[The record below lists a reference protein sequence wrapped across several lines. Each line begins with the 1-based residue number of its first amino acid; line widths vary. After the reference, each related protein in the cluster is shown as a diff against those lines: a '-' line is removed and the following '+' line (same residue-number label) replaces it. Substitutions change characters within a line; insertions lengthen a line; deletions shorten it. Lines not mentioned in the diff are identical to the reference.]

1 MDNKFRVFMAVLL
14 VVFLTSIGAAFG
26 GIFDGGDLTNQNI
39 LVCPVDDNGAC
50 NLAFLV
56 TLENGAISGYT
67 PVFTDGMAHPTATN
81 DANEKLSFK
90 DVFALSDKQQAL
102 DYAKEIYQANNDG
115 VTVDAV
121 ATVDSQTINDVISA
135 AGTLKDGENVIAP
148 TATDILNADPNA
160 GPDAVK
166 PICDA
171 LLNAAKNP
179 QQRDAM
185 LQAIIGDYKSGDVS
199 LSSVGFFKKF
209 LASQALGGLFA

>member
-1 MDNKFRVFMAVLL
+1 MDDKIKIFMAVLL
-14 VVFLTSIGAAFG
+14 VIFITSIAAAFG
-26 GIFDGGDLTNQNI
+26 GILDGGDLTTQNI

-102 DYAKEIYQANNDG
+102 DYAKEIYEGNNDG

-121 ATVDSQTINDVISA
+121 ATVDSQTINDVIAA
-135 AGTLKDGENVIAP
+135 AGTLKDGENVITP
-148 TATDILNADPNA
+148 TATDIINADPNA
-160 GPDAVK
+160 GVDAIK
-166 PICDA
+166 PICEA
-171 LLNAAKNP
+171 LLNAAKDP

-185 LQAIIGDYKSGDVS
+185 FQAALGDYKAGDIS
-199 LSSVGFFKKF
+199 LSPHGFFTKF
-209 LASQALGGLFA
+209 LASQALGNLFA

>member
-1 MDNKFRVFMAVLL
+1 MDNKFRIIMAVLL
-14 VVFLTSIGAAFG
+14 VVFLTSIAAAFG
-26 GIFDGGDLTNQNI
+26 GIFDDGDLTTQNI

-56 TLENGAISGYT
+56 TVENGAISSYT
-67 PVFTDGMAHPTATN
+67 PVFTDGMAHATATN

-102 DYAKEIYQANNDG
+102 DYAKEIYEANNEG

-121 ATVDSQTINDVISA
+121 VTVDSQTINDVISA
-135 AGTLKDGENVIAP
+135 AGTLKDGENVITP

-160 GPDAVK
+160 GADAVK

-185 LQAIIGDYKSGDVS
+185 LQAVIGDYKSGDVS
-199 LSSVGFFKKF
+199 LSSIGFFKKF
-209 LASQALGGLFA
+209 LASQALGGLFV